1 MKSTS
6 EPFAAA
12 AAALVTMC
20 FASVLAAHGEGAR
33 QTAAAQPGPAPGQG
47 SCRTYD
53 TSVTSVTSGGSTQA
67 TVEWTGVFDPWSL
80 RFVQNI
86 NVSSSQGAH
95 YSYVQVSTWA
105 SLEDFIAEVV
115 RLKPPATLATN
126 PNGPVL
132 GIVPPL
138 MRSLSTTGNGAVALT
153 KTNSYDS
160 TGRLTGFVA
169 RNAGGT
175 ITTRYTAWDAVG
187 RPTAGTMQSPVSTST
202 VAYSYDDQ
210 ALRETQTTTTQGLS
224 SVITSTYDQFGNMR
238 GSNATVTRGQGSATT
253 YTSHANAKVCLGDT
267 KAPAVPA
274 LKPAGPNPTGTFSG
288 TIAGQSWSAAVGV
301 HAENLSP
308 VVSVGGSDS
317 RFTVSIG
324 LSARSGPGQYQAGSL
339 ANEDFT
345 KLTSDQFKALIDRNS
360 VVAMVF
366 DTQTKQSWQA
376 SPTIGSGTVNLTSI
390 AGAAAGTFSLTLDPV
405 PGTGASGSIT
415 FSGSFNIK
423 Y

>member
-1 MKSTS
+1 MKFTS

-12 AAALVTMC
+12 AAVFVTIC
-20 FASVLAAHGEGAR
+20 VASILTAHAGGAG
-33 QTAAAQPGPAPGQG
+33 QPGPAPGQG

-53 TSVTSVTSGGSTQA
+53 TSVTSVTSGGSMQA

-86 NVSSSQGAH
+86 NVSSNQGAH
-95 YSYVQVSTWA
+95 FSYVQVSTWA

-115 RLKPPATLATN
+115 RLKSPATLATN

-138 MRSLSTTGNGAVALT
+138 TRSLSTIGNGTIALT

-160 TGRLTGFVA
+160 TGRLTGFVT
-169 RNAGGT
+169 RSAGGT
-175 ITTRYTAWDAVG
+175 ITTRYTAWDPLG

-202 VAYSYDDQ
+202 LSYSYDDK
-210 ALRETQTTTTQGLS
+210 ALTETQTTTTRGIS
-224 SVITSTYDQFGNMR
+224 SVITNTYDQFGNMR
-238 GSNATVTRGQGSATT
+238 ASASSVTRGQGSTTT
-253 YTSHANAKVCLGDT
+253 YTSHGTAKVCLGDT

-274 LKPAGPNPTGTFSG
+274 LKPAGSNPAGTFSG
-288 TIAGQSWSAAVGV
+288 TIGGTSWSAAAGMQAQ
-301 HAENLSP
+301 HAGS

-317 RFTVSIG
+317 RFIVSIG
-324 LSARSGPGQYQAGSL
+324 VSAKNGPGQFQAGSL
-339 ANEDFT
+339 ATEDFS
-345 KLTSDQFKALIDRNS
+345 KLTKEQFAELIDRNS

-366 DTQTKQSWQA
+366 DSQTKQSWQA
-376 SPTIGSGTVNLTSI
+376 SPTIGSGTVTLTSTS
-390 AGAAAGTFSLTLDPV
+390 GAMAGTFSLTLDPV
-405 PGTGASGSIT
+405 PGSGASGSIR
-415 FSGSFNIK
+415 FNGSFNIR